1 MDTLA
6 TARFAATW
14 KQWSDR
20 FAARSL
26 RERAIMAG
34 GLVAVVVVLFDALML
49 QPLAQQQRRLSGQVA
64 EARAA
69 IKAGEQMLATG
80 RDSDPDEV
88 KRRYRDELRRQIAE
102 IDTKLQGLQ
111 KQLVPPDQVVSL
123 LEGVL
128 SRERGLALVSLRK
141 LPVQSFEAAGAVK
154 GDGKN
159 EGSDGAANRGI
170 FQHSFE
176 IEVEGS
182 YGELHAYLARL
193 EKLPW
198 QLFWGKVAL
207 DATRHP
213 RLKLTL
219 TVHTLSMNKVW
230 LVV

>member
-1 MDTLA
+1 ME
-6 TARFAATW
+6 RYAALW

-20 FAARSL
+20 FAQRSL

-34 GLVAVVVVLFDALML
+34 GLVAVVVVLFDALAL
-49 QPLAQQQRRLSGQVA
+49 QPLAQQQRRLAGQVA

-69 IKAGEQMLATG
+69 IKAGEQILAAR
-80 RDSDPDEV
+80 RDNDPDEV

-102 IDTKLQGLQ
+102 LDGKLQGLQ
-111 KQLVPPDQVVSL
+111 KQLVPPEQVVSL

-128 SRERGLALVSLRK
+128 ARDGGLAMVSLRK
-141 LPVQSFEAAGAVK
+141 LPVQRFETAGAAK
-154 GDGKN
+154 SEGK
-159 EGSDGAANRGI
+159 EGEAGRGI

-176 IEVEGS
+176 IEVEGG
-182 YGELHAYLARL
+182 YGELQAYLARL

-198 QLFWGKVAL
+198 QLFWGSAVL
-207 DATRHP
+207 DASRHP

>member
-1 MDTLA
+1 MNTPPLKNFATL
-6 TARFAATW
+6 W

-34 GLVAVVVVLFDALML
+34 GLVAVVVVLFDALVL
-49 QPLAQQQRRLSGQVA
+49 HPLGQQHRRLSGQVA

-69 IKAGEQMLATG
+69 IRAGEQLLSTG
-80 RDSDPDEV
+80 RENDPDEV
-88 KRRYRDELRRQIAE
+88 KRRYRDELRRQIAD
-102 IDTKLQGLQ
+102 IDDKLQGLQ
-111 KQLVPPDQVVSL
+111 KQLVPPDQVVNL

-128 SRERGLALVSLRK
+128 SRDRGLALVSLRK
-141 LPVQSFEAAGAVK
+141 LPVQRFETTGAVK
-154 GDGKN
+154 GDGK
-159 EGSDGAANRGI
+159 DGAADRGI

-182 YGELHAYLARL
+182 YAELHAYLARL

>member
-1 MDTLA
+1 MNPPLFN
-6 TARFAATW
+6 RYAAIW

-26 RERAIMAG
+26 RERAIIAG
-34 GLVAVVVVLFDALML
+34 GLVAVVVVVFDALVL
-49 QPLAQQQRRLSGQVA
+49 HPLGQQHRRLSGQVA

-69 IKAGEQMLATG
+69 IRAGEQMLASG
-80 RDSDPDEV
+80 RENDPDEV

-102 IDTKLQGLQ
+102 IDDRLQGLQ

-141 LPVQSFEAAGAVK
+141 LPVQRFETTGAVRGDGK
-154 GDGKN
+154 GDGK
-159 EGSDGAANRGI
+159 DGAADRGI

-182 YGELHAYLARL
+182 YAELHAYLARL

>member
-1 MDTLA
+1 ME
-6 TARFAATW
+6 RYAALW
-14 KQWSDR
+14 RQWSDR

-26 RERAIMAG
+26 RERAIIAG
-34 GLVAVVVVLFDALML
+34 GLVAVVVVLFDALAL

-69 IKAGEQMLATG
+69 IKAGEQTLAAR
-80 RDSDPDEV
+80 RDNDPDEV

-102 IDTKLQGLQ
+102 LDGRLQGLQ
-111 KQLVPPDQVVSL
+111 KQLVPPQQVADL

-128 SRERGLALVSLRK
+128 GRDRGLALVGLRK
-141 LPVQSFEAAGAVK
+141 LPVQRFETAAAAK
-154 GDGKN
+154 SDGK
-159 EGSDGAANRGI
+159 EGGGERGI

-176 IEVEGS
+176 IEVEGG
-182 YGELHAYLARL
+182 YAELLAYLMRL

-198 QLFWGKVAL
+198 QLYWGKAVL
-207 DATRHP
+207 DASRHP
-213 RLKLTL
+213 RLRLTL